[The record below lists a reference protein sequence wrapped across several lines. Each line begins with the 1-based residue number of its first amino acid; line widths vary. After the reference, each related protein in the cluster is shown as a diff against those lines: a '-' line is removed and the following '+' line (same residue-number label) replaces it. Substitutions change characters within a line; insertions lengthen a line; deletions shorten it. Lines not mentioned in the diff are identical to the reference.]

1 MAENIETKVLSVDV
15 GGAITN
21 IKEYKKH
28 IEELKGTLLGLEK
41 GTEEYNK
48 VQVQLREEQDK
59 LKEALKD
66 AGGLKEYK
74 EYIENLK
81 GDLLNVTKGTDEW
94 IKKSTE
100 LTEAQNV
107 LNDLL
112 KDSGGLKEYKQYVDN
127 LKGSLLNLDKTSEE
141 YKQKSIELT
150 EAQEHLNEVMAIG
163 KNNGEFLEGSYNYLS
178 KQMSD
183 LKKEWKATG
192 DEAERARLGEQ
203 INSINNQLKDMDA
216 SVGVFSRNVGNYSQ
230 AYEEAF
236 KTVIGS
242 LDDVDGLLGE
252 VAGNVNSLF
261 PLIKQTTA
269 AATAGLK
276 GIKKAIAT
284 TGIGLLIVAV
294 GELAAHFDD
303 VRRAVGVTDD
313 KFQEFK
319 STVTGV
325 LKTIVAGVAGVG
337 NSILQFLITPI
348 KTFVEVV
355 KGAGT
360 LIKDV
365 FTGKFKKIKED
376 AVSAGNAVTNALNNG
391 IQFKANFN
399 KGKEFA
405 DNLIQNIQDEVKA
418 KQKSDSGK
426 VEVDINPILNRLE
439 EFGLGDI
446 DMLKLQ
452 ADRRKEALTKQYQ
465 EEKALLEK
473 NHIDTSTLTAEYT
486 QNMLKAD
493 DEYNAAV
500 LQKMQDADAEQ
511 INQLLATSLEE
522 EEILQGLFDDE
533 TMMQEARNIIAA
545 ALDEKRKEQEKK
557 DLEERKKNIESFV
570 SSTSDIIGMVADAW
584 ESSIKSQVESG
595 KISEEEG
602 KKQFERVKALETA
615 VAIINTLAAGI
626 EAFKGITK
634 ASGGWALAAAIA
646 QMVATVGVGMAQV
659 AKIQSTQ
666 LGTKSTQV
674 TSVTTPNLGSIVNE
688 YQPQYVSNITNN
700 TELDN
705 LANALQKNP
714 IKAYVVES
722 DITNA
727 QGLTRQREDE
737 TSW

>member
-21 IKEYKKH
+21 IKEYKQH
-28 IEELKGTLLGLEK
+28 IDSLKGTLLGLEK
-41 GTEEYNK
+41 GTEQYNT
-48 VQVQLREEQDK
+48 V
-59 LKEALKD
+59 A
-66 AGGLKEYK
+66 
-74 EYIENLK
+74 
-81 GDLLNVTKGTDEW
+81 
-94 IKKSTE
+94 TE
-100 LTEAQNV
+100 LV
-107 LNDLL
+107 
-112 KDSGGLKEYKQYVDN
+112 KEQ
-127 LKGSLLNLDKTSEE
+127 
-141 YKQKSIELT
+141 QKLT
-150 EAQEHLNEVMAIG
+150 EVMDVAKG
-163 KNNGEFLEGSYNYLS
+163 KGEAVEGSYDNLS
-178 KQMSD
+178 KTMSE
-183 LKKEWKATG
+183 LKKQFKATG
-192 DEAERARLGEQ
+192 DEAERANLALK
-203 INSINNQLKDMDA
+203 INDINNQLKDMDA

-242 LDDVDGLLGE
+242 LDNVDGLLGE

-303 VRRAVGVTDD
+303 VRRAVGITDD

-319 STVTGV
+319 STVVGV
-325 LKTIVAGVAGVG
+325 LKTIVAGVVGVG

-348 KTFVEVV
+348 KTFIEVV

-365 FTGKFKKIKED
+365 FTGNFKKIKED
-376 AVSAGNAVTNALNNG
+376 AISAGKAVTNALNSG
-391 IQFKANFN
+391 IEFKANFN

-405 DNLIQNIQDEVKA
+405 DNLIQNIQDNLN
-418 KQKSDSGK
+418 KSDK
-426 VEVDINPILNRLE
+426 NPVTVTVQPKLKEVDTSNLNSNE
-439 EFGLGDI
+439 EDVN
-446 DMLKLQ
+446 LKLRQKEEEQ
-452 ADRRKEALTKQYQ
+452 ALKDQERINKEYLDIEKDFYSELNANIDQYNKDYFKKFKEQQ
-465 EEKALLEK
+465 EE
-473 NHIDTSTLTAEYT
+473 
-486 QNMLKAD
+486 
-493 DEYNAAV
+493 
-500 LQKMQDADAEQ
+500 
-511 INQLLATSLEE
+511 
-522 EEILQGLFDDE
+522 
-533 TMMQEARNIIAA
+533 EARV
-545 ALDEKRKEQEKK
+545 
-557 DLEERKKNIESFV
+557 LEERRNNIKSFV

-584 ESSIKSQVESG
+584 ESSIKSQIETG

-602 KKQFERVKALETA
+602 KKQFEQVKALETA
-615 VAIINTLAAGI
+615 VAIINTLAAGV

-646 QMVATVGVGMAQV
+646 QMVATIGVGMAQV

-666 LGTKSTQV
+666 LGTKATQV
-674 TSVTTPNLGSIVNE
+674 TSVTTPNLGSIINE

-722 DITNA
+722 DISNA

>member
-21 IKEYKKH
+21 IKEYKQH
-28 IEELKGTLLGLEK
+28 IDSLKGTLLGLEK
-41 GTEEYNK
+41 GTEQYNA
-48 VQVQLREEQDK
+48 V
-59 LKEALKD
+59 A
-66 AGGLKEYK
+66 
-74 EYIENLK
+74 
-81 GDLLNVTKGTDEW
+81 
-94 IKKSTE
+94 TE
-100 LTEAQNV
+100 LV
-107 LNDLL
+107 
-112 KDSGGLKEYKQYVDN
+112 KEQ
-127 LKGSLLNLDKTSEE
+127 
-141 YKQKSIELT
+141 QKLT
-150 EAQEHLNEVMAIG
+150 EVMDVAKG
-163 KNNGEFLEGSYNYLS
+163 KGEAVEGSYDNLS
-178 KQMSD
+178 KTMSE
-183 LKKEWKATG
+183 LKKQFKATG
-192 DEAERARLGEQ
+192 DEAERANLALK
-203 INSINNQLKDMDA
+203 INDINNQLKDMDA

-242 LDDVDGLLGE
+242 LDNVDGLLGE

-325 LKTIVAGVAGVG
+325 LKTIVAGVVGVG

-348 KTFVEVV
+348 KTFIEVV

-365 FTGKFKKIKED
+365 FTGNFKKIKED
-376 AVSAGNAVTNALNNG
+376 AVSAGNAVTNALNSG
-391 IQFKANFN
+391 IKFKANFN

-405 DNLIQNIQDEVKA
+405 DNLIQDIQDNLN
-418 KQKSDSGK
+418 KSDK
-426 VEVDINPILNRLE
+426 NPVTVTVQPKLKEVDTSNLNSGEDIN
-439 EFGLGDI
+439 
-446 DMLKLQ
+446 LKL
-452 ADRRKEALTKQYQ
+452 RQ
-465 EEKALLEK
+465 EEEKQALKDQEK
-473 NHIDTSTLTAEYT
+473 LNKEYIDIEKDLYSELNSNLD
-486 QNMLKAD
+486 Q
-493 DEYNAAV
+493 YN
-500 LQKMQDADAEQ
+500 KDYFEKFKEQ
-511 INQLLATSLEE
+511 QEE
-522 EEILQGLFDDE
+522 E
-533 TMMQEARNIIAA
+533 ARV
-545 ALDEKRKEQEKK
+545 
-557 DLEERKKNIESFV
+557 LEERRNNIKSFV

-584 ESSIKSQVESG
+584 ESSIKSQIETG

-602 KKQFERVKALETA
+602 KKQFEQVKALETA
-615 VAIINTLAAGI
+615 VAIINTLAAGV

-646 QMVATVGVGMAQV
+646 QMVATIGVGMAQV

>member
-81 GDLLNVTKGTDEW
+81 GDLLNVSKGTDEW

-107 LNDLL
+107 LNDIL

-178 KQMSD
+178 KQMSE

-192 DEAERARLGEQ
+192 DAAERARLGEQ

-216 SVGVFSRNVGNYSQ
+216 SVGVFSRNVGNYSA

-303 VRRAVGVTDD
+303 VRRAVGVTDE
-313 KFQEFK
+313 KFQELK

-325 LKTIVAGVAGVG
+325 LKTIVAGAVGVG
-337 NSILQFLITPI
+337 NSVFQFLITPF
-348 KTFVEVV
+348 KTFIEVV
-355 KGAGT
+355 EGAGT
-360 LIKDV
+360 LLKDI
-365 FTGKFKKIKED
+365 FTGRFKKIKED
-376 AVSAGNAVTNALNNG
+376 AVDAVNAVKTALNNG
-391 IQFKANFN
+391 LDFKANFN

-405 DNLIQNIQDEVKA
+405 DNLIQNIQDNVN
-418 KQKSDSGK
+418 KSDK
-426 VEVDINPILNRLE
+426 NPVTVTVQPKLKEVDTSNLNSNGE
-439 EFGLGDI
+439 DVN
-446 DMLKLQ
+446 LKLRQKEEEQ
-452 ADRRKEALTKQYQ
+452 ALKDQERINKEYLDIEKDFYSELNANIDQYNKDYFKKFKEQQ
-465 EEKALLEK
+465 EE
-473 NHIDTSTLTAEYT
+473 
-486 QNMLKAD
+486 
-493 DEYNAAV
+493 
-500 LQKMQDADAEQ
+500 
-511 INQLLATSLEE
+511 
-522 EEILQGLFDDE
+522 
-533 TMMQEARNIIAA
+533 EARV
-545 ALDEKRKEQEKK
+545 
-557 DLEERKKNIESFV
+557 LEERKNNINSFV

-584 ESSIKSQVESG
+584 ESSIKSQIETG

-602 KKQFERVKALETA
+602 KKQFEQVKALETA
-615 VAIINTLAAGI
+615 VAIINTIAAGI
-626 EAFKGITK
+626 EAFKGTIGKT
-634 ASGGWALAAAIA
+634 GWGLAAAIA

-722 DITNA
+722 DISNA

>member
-81 GDLLNVTKGTDEW
+81 GDLLNVSKGTDEW

-100 LTEAQNV
+100 LTEAQNT
-107 LNDLL
+107 LNDILR
-112 KDSGGLKEYKQYVDN
+112 DSGGLKEYKQYVDS

-163 KNNGEFLEGSYNYLS
+163 KNNGELLEGSYNYLS

-236 KTVIGS
+236 KAVIGG

-303 VRRAVGVTDD
+303 VRRAVGITDE

-325 LKTIVAGVAGVG
+325 LKTIVAGVVGVG

-348 KTFVEVV
+348 KTFIEVV

-365 FTGKFKKIKED
+365 FTGNFKKIKED
-376 AVSAGNAVTNALNNG
+376 AVSAGKAVTDALNSG
-391 IQFKANFN
+391 IEFKANFN

-405 DNLIQNIQDEVKA
+405 DNLIQNIQDNLNKSEKNPVTVKV
-418 KQKSDSGK
+418 Q
-426 VEVDINPILNRLE
+426 
-439 EFGLGDI
+439 
-446 DMLKLQ
+446 LKLK
-452 ADRRKEALTKQYQ
+452 AVDTSNLNSDEEDVNLKLRQ
-465 EEKALLEK
+465 EEEKQALKDQEK
-473 NHIDTSTLTAEYT
+473 INKEYLDIEKDLYSELNANLD
-486 QNMLKAD
+486 Q
-493 DEYNAAV
+493 YN
-500 LQKMQDADAEQ
+500 KDYFKKFTEQ
-511 INQLLATSLEE
+511 QEE
-522 EEILQGLFDDE
+522 E
-533 TMMQEARNIIAA
+533 ARV
-545 ALDEKRKEQEKK
+545 
-557 DLEERKKNIESFV
+557 LEERKNNIKSFV

-584 ESSIKSQVESG
+584 ESSIKSQIETG

-626 EAFKGITK
+626 EAFKGTIGKT
-634 ASGGWALAAAIA
+634 GWGLAAAIA

-722 DITNA
+722 DISNA

>member
-21 IKEYKKH
+21 IKEYKQH
-28 IEELKGTLLGLEK
+28 IDSLKGTLLGLEK
-41 GTEEYNK
+41 GTEQYNA
-48 VQVQLREEQDK
+48 V
-59 LKEALKD
+59 A
-66 AGGLKEYK
+66 
-74 EYIENLK
+74 
-81 GDLLNVTKGTDEW
+81 
-94 IKKSTE
+94 TE
-100 LTEAQNV
+100 LV
-107 LNDLL
+107 
-112 KDSGGLKEYKQYVDN
+112 KEQ
-127 LKGSLLNLDKTSEE
+127 
-141 YKQKSIELT
+141 QKLT
-150 EAQEHLNEVMAIG
+150 EVMDVAKG
-163 KNNGEFLEGSYNYLS
+163 KGEAVEGSYDNLS
-178 KQMSD
+178 KTMSE
-183 LKKEWKATG
+183 LKKQFKATG
-192 DEAERARLGEQ
+192 DEAERTNLALK
-203 INSINNQLKDMDA
+203 INDINNQLKDMDA

-242 LDDVDGLLGE
+242 LDNVDGLLGE

-303 VRRAVGVTDD
+303 VRRAVGVTDE

-325 LKTIVAGVAGVG
+325 LKTIVAGVVGVG

-348 KTFVEVV
+348 KTFIEAV

-365 FTGKFKKIKED
+365 FTGNFKKIKED
-376 AVSAGNAVTNALNNG
+376 AVSAGKAVTDALNNG
-391 IQFKANFN
+391 IKFKANFN

-405 DNLIQNIQDEVKA
+405 DNLIQDIQDNLN
-418 KQKSDSGK
+418 KSDK
-426 VEVDINPILNRLE
+426 NTVTVTVQ
-439 EFGLGDI
+439 
-446 DMLKLQ
+446 LKLK
-452 ADRRKEALTKQYQ
+452 AVDTSNINSDEEDVNLKLRQ
-465 EEKALLEK
+465 EEEKQALKDQEK
-473 NHIDTSTLTAEYT
+473 INKEYLDIEEDLYSELNAILD
-486 QNMLKAD
+486 QYNK
-493 DEYNAAV
+493 EYF
-500 LQKMQDADAEQ
+500 KKFTEQ
-511 INQLLATSLEE
+511 QEE
-522 EEILQGLFDDE
+522 E
-533 TMMQEARNIIAA
+533 ARV
-545 ALDEKRKEQEKK
+545 
-557 DLEERKKNIESFV
+557 LEERKNNIKSFV

-584 ESSIKSQVESG
+584 ESSIKSQIETG

-615 VAIINTLAAGI
+615 IAIINTLAAGI

-634 ASGGWALAAAIA
+634 ATSGWGLAAAIA
-646 QMVATVGVGMAQV
+646 QMVATVTVGMAQV

-666 LGTKSTQV
+666 LGTKATQV

>member
-41 GTEEYNK
+41 GTEQYNK

-81 GDLLNVTKGTDEW
+81 GDLLNVSKGTDEW

-100 LTEAQNV
+100 LTEAQNT
-107 LNDLL
+107 LNDILR
-112 KDSGGLKEYKQYVDN
+112 DSGGLKEYKQYVDN

-192 DEAERARLGEQ
+192 DVAERARLGEQ
-203 INSINNQLKDMDA
+203 INSINDQLKDMDA
-216 SVGVFSRNVGNYSQ
+216 SVGVFSRNVGNYSA

-303 VRRAVGVTDD
+303 VRRAVGVTDE

-319 STVTGV
+319 STVVGV
-325 LKTIVAGVAGVG
+325 LKTIVAGFVGVG

-348 KTFVEVV
+348 KTFIEVV

-365 FTGKFKKIKED
+365 FTGNFKKIKED
-376 AVSAGNAVTNALNNG
+376 AVSAGKAVTDALNSG
-391 IQFKANFN
+391 IEFKANFN

-405 DNLIQNIQDEVKA
+405 DNLIQDIQDNLN
-418 KQKSDSGK
+418 KSDK
-426 VEVDINPILNRLE
+426 NPVTVTVQPKLKEVDTSNLNSGE
-439 EFGLGDI
+439 DI
-446 DMLKLQ
+446 DLKLRQKEEEQ
-452 ADRRKEALTKQYQ
+452 ALKDQERINKEYLDIEKDLYSELNANLDQYNKDYFKKFEEQQ
-465 EEKALLEK
+465 EE
-473 NHIDTSTLTAEYT
+473 
-486 QNMLKAD
+486 
-493 DEYNAAV
+493 
-500 LQKMQDADAEQ
+500 
-511 INQLLATSLEE
+511 
-522 EEILQGLFDDE
+522 
-533 TMMQEARNIIAA
+533 EARV
-545 ALDEKRKEQEKK
+545 
-557 DLEERKKNIESFV
+557 LEERKNNIQSFV

-584 ESSIKSQVESG
+584 ESSIKSQIETG

-626 EAFKGITK
+626 EAFKGTIGKT
-634 ASGGWALAAAIA
+634 GWGLAAAIA

-666 LGTKSTQV
+666 LGTKATQV

-722 DITNA
+722 DISNA

>member
-28 IEELKGTLLGLEK
+28 IEELKGTLLGLQK
-41 GTEEYNK
+41 GTDEYNK
-48 VQVQLREEQDK
+48 VQVRLREEQDK

-81 GDLLNVTKGTDEW
+81 GDLLNISKGTDEW

-100 LTEAQNV
+100 LTEAQNT
-107 LNDLL
+107 LNDFLR
-112 KDSGGLKEYKQYVDN
+112 DSGGFKEYKQYVDN

-141 YKQKSIELT
+141 YKQKSIELA

-192 DEAERARLGEQ
+192 DAAERARLGEQ

-325 LKTIVAGVAGVG
+325 LKTIVAGVVGVG

-348 KTFVEVV
+348 KTFIEVV

-365 FTGKFKKIKED
+365 FTGNFKKIKED
-376 AVSAGNAVTNALNNG
+376 AVSAGNAVTNALNSG
-391 IQFKANFN
+391 IKFKANFN

-405 DNLIQNIQDEVKA
+405 DNLIQDIQDNLN
-418 KQKSDSGK
+418 KSDK
-426 VEVDINPILNRLE
+426 NPVTVTVQPKLKEVDTSNLNSGEDIN
-439 EFGLGDI
+439 
-446 DMLKLQ
+446 LKL
-452 ADRRKEALTKQYQ
+452 RQ
-465 EEKALLEK
+465 EEEKQALKDQEK
-473 NHIDTSTLTAEYT
+473 LNKEYIDIEKDLYSELNSNLD
-486 QNMLKAD
+486 Q
-493 DEYNAAV
+493 YN
-500 LQKMQDADAEQ
+500 KDYFEKFKEQ
-511 INQLLATSLEE
+511 QEE
-522 EEILQGLFDDE
+522 E
-533 TMMQEARNIIAA
+533 ARV
-545 ALDEKRKEQEKK
+545 
-557 DLEERKKNIESFV
+557 LEERRNNIKSFV

-584 ESSIKSQVESG
+584 ESSIKSQIETG

-602 KKQFERVKALETA
+602 KKQFEQVKALETA
-615 VAIINTLAAGI
+615 VAIINTLAAGV

-646 QMVATVGVGMAQV
+646 QMVATIGVGMAQV

>member
-81 GDLLNVTKGTDEW
+81 GDLLNVSKGTDEW

-100 LTEAQNV
+100 LTEAQNT
-107 LNDLL
+107 LNDILR
-112 KDSGGLKEYKQYVDN
+112 DSGGLKEYKQYVDN

-192 DEAERARLGEQ
+192 DVAERARLGEQ

-216 SVGVFSRNVGNYSQ
+216 SVGVFSRNVGNYSA

-303 VRRAVGVTDD
+303 VRRAVGVTDE

-325 LKTIVAGVAGVG
+325 LKTIVAGVVGVG

-348 KTFVEVV
+348 KTFIEVV

-365 FTGKFKKIKED
+365 FTGNFKKIKED
-376 AVSAGNAVTNALNNG
+376 AVSAGKAVTDALNNG
-391 IQFKANFN
+391 IEFKANFN

-405 DNLIQNIQDEVKA
+405 DNLIQDIQDNIN
-418 KQKSDSGK
+418 KSDK
-426 VEVDINPILNRLE
+426 NPVTVTVQPKLKEVDTSNLNSGE
-439 EFGLGDI
+439 DI
-446 DMLKLQ
+446 DLKLRQ
-452 ADRRKEALTKQYQ
+452 
-465 EEKALLEK
+465 
-473 NHIDTSTLTAEYT
+473 
-486 QNMLKAD
+486 
-493 DEYNAAV
+493 
-500 LQKMQDADAEQ
+500 
-511 INQLLATSLEE
+511 EE
-522 EEILQGLFDDE
+522 EEQALKDQERINKEYLDIEKDLYSELNANIDQYNKDYFKKFKE
-533 TMMQEARNIIAA
+533 QQEEEARV
-545 ALDEKRKEQEKK
+545 
-557 DLEERKKNIESFV
+557 LEERKNNIKSFV

-584 ESSIKSQVESG
+584 ESSIKSQIETG

-602 KKQFERVKALETA
+602 KKQFERVKALETS
-615 VAIINTLAAGI
+615 VAIINTIAAGI
-626 EAFKGITK
+626 EAFKGTIGKT
-634 ASGGWALAAAIA
+634 GWGLAAAIA

-722 DITNA
+722 DISNA
-727 QGLTRQREDE
+727 QGLTRQREEE

>member
-1 MAENIETKVLSVDV
+1 M
-15 GGAITN
+15 
-21 IKEYKKH
+21 
-28 IEELKGTLLGLEK
+28 GLEK
-41 GTEEYNK
+41 GTEQYNA
-48 VQVQLREEQDK
+48 V
-59 LKEALKD
+59 A
-66 AGGLKEYK
+66 
-74 EYIENLK
+74 
-81 GDLLNVTKGTDEW
+81 
-94 IKKSTE
+94 TE
-100 LTEAQNV
+100 LV
-107 LNDLL
+107 
-112 KDSGGLKEYKQYVDN
+112 KEQ
-127 LKGSLLNLDKTSEE
+127 
-141 YKQKSIELT
+141 QKLT
-150 EAQEHLNEVMAIG
+150 EVMDVAKG
-163 KNNGEFLEGSYNYLS
+163 KGEAVEGSYDNLS
-178 KQMSD
+178 KTMSE
-183 LKKEWKATG
+183 LKKQFKATG
-192 DEAERARLGEQ
+192 DEAERANLALK
-203 INSINNQLKDMDA
+203 INDINNQLKDMDA

-325 LKTIVAGVAGVG
+325 LKTIVAGVVGVG

-348 KTFVEVV
+348 KTFIEVV

-365 FTGKFKKIKED
+365 FTGNFKKIKED
-376 AVSAGNAVTNALNNG
+376 AVSAGNAVTNALNSG
-391 IQFKANFN
+391 IKFKANFN

-405 DNLIQNIQDEVKA
+405 DNLIQDIQDNLN
-418 KQKSDSGK
+418 KSDK
-426 VEVDINPILNRLE
+426 NPVTVTVQPKLKEVDTSNLNSGEDIN
-439 EFGLGDI
+439 
-446 DMLKLQ
+446 LKL
-452 ADRRKEALTKQYQ
+452 RQ
-465 EEKALLEK
+465 EEEKQALKDQEK
-473 NHIDTSTLTAEYT
+473 INKEYIDIEKDLYSELNSNLD
-486 QNMLKAD
+486 Q
-493 DEYNAAV
+493 YN
-500 LQKMQDADAEQ
+500 KDYFEKFKEQ
-511 INQLLATSLEE
+511 QEE
-522 EEILQGLFDDE
+522 E
-533 TMMQEARNIIAA
+533 ARV
-545 ALDEKRKEQEKK
+545 
-557 DLEERKKNIESFV
+557 LEERRNNIKSFV

-584 ESSIKSQVESG
+584 ESSIKSQIETG

-602 KKQFERVKALETA
+602 KKQFEQVKALETA
-615 VAIINTLAAGI
+615 VAIINTLAAGV

-646 QMVATVGVGMAQV
+646 QMVATIGVGMAQV

>member
-28 IEELKGTLLGLEK
+28 IEELKGTLLGLQK
-41 GTEEYNK
+41 GTDEYNK

-81 GDLLNVTKGTDEW
+81 GDLLNVSKGTDEW

-100 LTEAQNV
+100 LTEAQNA
-107 LNDLL
+107 LNDILR
-112 KDSGGLKEYKQYVDN
+112 DSGGLKEYKQYVDS

-163 KNNGEFLEGSYNYLS
+163 KNNGEFLEGSYDYLS
-178 KQMSD
+178 KQMSE

-192 DEAERARLGEQ
+192 DAAERARLGEQ

-216 SVGVFSRNVGNYSQ
+216 SVGVFSRNVGNYSA

-236 KTVIGS
+236 KAVIGG
-242 LDDVDGLLGE
+242 LDNVDGLLGE

-269 AATAGLK
+269 AATTGLK

-303 VRRAVGVTDD
+303 VRRAVGVTDE

-325 LKTIVAGVAGVG
+325 LKTIVAGVVGVG

-348 KTFVEVV
+348 KTFIEVV

-365 FTGKFKKIKED
+365 FTGNFKKIKED
-376 AVSAGNAVTNALNNG
+376 AVSAGKAVTDALNSG
-391 IQFKANFN
+391 IEFKANFN

-405 DNLIQNIQDEVKA
+405 DNLIQNIQDNLN
-418 KQKSDSGK
+418 KSDK
-426 VEVDINPILNRLE
+426 NPVTVTVQPKLKEVDTSNLNSGE
-439 EFGLGDI
+439 EDVN
-446 DMLKLQ
+446 LKL
-452 ADRRKEALTKQYQ
+452 RQ
-465 EEKALLEK
+465 EEEKQALKDQEK
-473 NHIDTSTLTAEYT
+473 INKEYLDIEEDLYSELNAILD
-486 QNMLKAD
+486 Q
-493 DEYNAAV
+493 YN
-500 LQKMQDADAEQ
+500 KDYFKKFTEQ
-511 INQLLATSLEE
+511 QEE
-522 EEILQGLFDDE
+522 E
-533 TMMQEARNIIAA
+533 ARV
-545 ALDEKRKEQEKK
+545 
-557 DLEERKKNIESFV
+557 LEERKNNIKSFV

-584 ESSIKSQVESG
+584 ESSIKSQIETG

-602 KKQFERVKALETA
+602 KKQFEQVKALETA
-615 VAIINTLAAGI
+615 VAIINTLAAGV

-634 ASGGWALAAAIA
+634 ATSGWGLAAAIA
-646 QMVATVGVGMAQV
+646 QMVATVTVGMAQV

-722 DITNA
+722 DISNA

>member
-28 IEELKGTLLGLEK
+28 IEELKGTLLGLQK
-41 GTEEYNK
+41 GTDEYNK

-100 LTEAQNV
+100 LTEAQNT

-163 KNNGEFLEGSYNYLS
+163 KNNGEFLEGSYDYLS
-178 KQMSD
+178 KQMSE

-192 DEAERARLGEQ
+192 DAAERARLGEQ

-325 LKTIVAGVAGVG
+325 LKTIVAGVVGVG

-348 KTFVEVV
+348 KTFIEVV

-365 FTGKFKKIKED
+365 FTGNFKKIKED
-376 AVSAGNAVTNALNNG
+376 AVSAGNAVTDALNNG
-391 IQFKANFN
+391 IKFKANFN

-405 DNLIQNIQDEVKA
+405 DNLIQDIQDNLN
-418 KQKSDSGK
+418 KSDK
-426 VEVDINPILNRLE
+426 NPVTVTVQPKLKEVDTSNLNSNE
-439 EFGLGDI
+439 EDVN
-446 DMLKLQ
+446 LKLRQKEEEQ
-452 ADRRKEALTKQYQ
+452 ALKDQERINKEYLDIEKDLYSELNANFDQYNKDYFKKFKEQQ
-465 EEKALLEK
+465 EE
-473 NHIDTSTLTAEYT
+473 
-486 QNMLKAD
+486 
-493 DEYNAAV
+493 
-500 LQKMQDADAEQ
+500 
-511 INQLLATSLEE
+511 
-522 EEILQGLFDDE
+522 
-533 TMMQEARNIIAA
+533 EARV
-545 ALDEKRKEQEKK
+545 
-557 DLEERKKNIESFV
+557 LEERKNNIQSFV

-584 ESSIKSQVESG
+584 ESSIKSQIETG

-602 KKQFERVKALETA
+602 KKQFEQVKALETA

-626 EAFKGITK
+626 EAFKGVTK

-722 DITNA
+722 DISNA

>member
-21 IKEYKKH
+21 IKEYKQH
-28 IEELKGTLLGLEK
+28 IDSLKGTLLGLEK
-41 GTEEYNK
+41 GTEQYNA
-48 VQVQLREEQDK
+48 V
-59 LKEALKD
+59 A
-66 AGGLKEYK
+66 
-74 EYIENLK
+74 
-81 GDLLNVTKGTDEW
+81 
-94 IKKSTE
+94 TE
-100 LTEAQNV
+100 LV
-107 LNDLL
+107 
-112 KDSGGLKEYKQYVDN
+112 KEQ
-127 LKGSLLNLDKTSEE
+127 
-141 YKQKSIELT
+141 QKLT
-150 EAQEHLNEVMAIG
+150 EVMDVAKG
-163 KNNGEFLEGSYNYLS
+163 KGEAVEGSYDNLS
-178 KQMSD
+178 KTMSE
-183 LKKEWKATG
+183 LKKQFKATG
-192 DEAERARLGEQ
+192 DEAERANLALK
-203 INSINNQLKDMDA
+203 INDINNQLKDMDA

-303 VRRAVGVTDD
+303 VRRAVGVTDE

-325 LKTIVAGVAGVG
+325 LKTIVAGVVGVG

-348 KTFVEVV
+348 KTFIEVV

-365 FTGKFKKIKED
+365 FTGNFKKIKED
-376 AVSAGNAVTNALNNG
+376 AVSAGNAVTNALNSG
-391 IQFKANFN
+391 IKFKANFN

-405 DNLIQNIQDEVKA
+405 DNLIQDIQDNLN
-418 KQKSDSGK
+418 KSDK
-426 VEVDINPILNRLE
+426 NPVTVTVQPKLKEVDTSNLNSGE
-439 EFGLGDI
+439 DVN
-446 DMLKLQ
+446 LKL
-452 ADRRKEALTKQYQ
+452 RQ
-465 EEKALLEK
+465 EEEKQALKDQERLNKEYIDIEK
-473 NHIDTSTLTAEYT
+473 DLYSELNSNLD
-486 QNMLKAD
+486 Q
-493 DEYNAAV
+493 YN
-500 LQKMQDADAEQ
+500 KDYFEKFKEQ
-511 INQLLATSLEE
+511 QEE
-522 EEILQGLFDDE
+522 E
-533 TMMQEARNIIAA
+533 ARV
-545 ALDEKRKEQEKK
+545 
-557 DLEERKKNIESFV
+557 LEERRNNIKSFV

-584 ESSIKSQVESG
+584 ESSIKSQIETG

-602 KKQFERVKALETA
+602 KKQFEQVKALETA
-615 VAIINTLAAGI
+615 VAIINTLAAGV

-646 QMVATVGVGMAQV
+646 QMVATIGVGMAQV

-674 TSVTTPNLGSIVNE
+674 TSVTTPNLGSIINE

>member
-21 IKEYKKH
+21 IKEYKQH
-28 IEELKGTLLGLEK
+28 IDSLKGTLLGLEK
-41 GTEEYNK
+41 GTEQYNA
-48 VQVQLREEQDK
+48 V
-59 LKEALKD
+59 A
-66 AGGLKEYK
+66 
-74 EYIENLK
+74 
-81 GDLLNVTKGTDEW
+81 
-94 IKKSTE
+94 TE
-100 LTEAQNV
+100 LV
-107 LNDLL
+107 
-112 KDSGGLKEYKQYVDN
+112 KEQ
-127 LKGSLLNLDKTSEE
+127 
-141 YKQKSIELT
+141 QKLT
-150 EAQEHLNEVMAIG
+150 EVMDVAKG
-163 KNNGEFLEGSYNYLS
+163 KGEAVEGSYDNLS
-178 KQMSD
+178 KTMSE
-183 LKKEWKATG
+183 LKKQFKATG
-192 DEAERARLGEQ
+192 YEAERTNLALK
-203 INSINNQLKDMDA
+203 INDINNQLKDMDA

-236 KTVIGS
+236 KAVIGG
-242 LDDVDGLLGE
+242 LDNVDGLLGE

-303 VRRAVGVTDD
+303 VRRAVGVTDE

-325 LKTIVAGVAGVG
+325 LKTIVAGFVGVG

-348 KTFVEVV
+348 KTFIEAV

-365 FTGKFKKIKED
+365 FTGNFKKIKED
-376 AVSAGNAVTNALNNG
+376 AVSAGNAVTDALNNG
-391 IQFKANFN
+391 IKLKANFN

-405 DNLIQNIQDEVKA
+405 DNLIQNIQDNLN
-418 KQKSDSGK
+418 KSEK
-426 VEVDINPILNRLE
+426 NPVTVTVQPKLKEVDTSNLNSGE
-439 EFGLGDI
+439 EDVN
-446 DMLKLQ
+446 LKLRQKEEEQ
-452 ADRRKEALTKQYQ
+452 ALKDQERINKEYLDIEKDLYSELNANLDQYNKDYFKKFTEQQ
-465 EEKALLEK
+465 EE
-473 NHIDTSTLTAEYT
+473 
-486 QNMLKAD
+486 
-493 DEYNAAV
+493 
-500 LQKMQDADAEQ
+500 
-511 INQLLATSLEE
+511 
-522 EEILQGLFDDE
+522 
-533 TMMQEARNIIAA
+533 EARV
-545 ALDEKRKEQEKK
+545 
-557 DLEERKKNIESFV
+557 LEERKNNIKSFV

-584 ESSIKSQVESG
+584 ESSIKSQIETG

-602 KKQFERVKALETA
+602 KKQFEQVKALETA

-626 EAFKGITK
+626 EAFKGTIGKT
-634 ASGGWALAAAIA
+634 GWGLAAAIA

-666 LGTKSTQV
+666 LGTKATQV

-714 IKAYVVES
+714 IKAFVVES
-722 DITNA
+722 DISNA

>member
-28 IEELKGTLLGLEK
+28 IEELKGTLLGLQK

-81 GDLLNVTKGTDEW
+81 GDLLNVSKGTDEW

-100 LTEAQNV
+100 LTEAQNA
-107 LNDLL
+107 LNDILR
-112 KDSGGLKEYKQYVDN
+112 DSGGLKEYKQYVDS

-163 KNNGEFLEGSYNYLS
+163 KNNGEFLEGSYDYLS
-178 KQMSD
+178 KQMSE

-192 DEAERARLGEQ
+192 DAAERARLGEQ

-236 KTVIGS
+236 KAVIGG
-242 LDDVDGLLGE
+242 LDNVDGLLGE

-303 VRRAVGVTDD
+303 VRRAIGITDE

-325 LKTIVAGVAGVG
+325 LKTIVAGVVGVG

-348 KTFVEVV
+348 KTFIEVV

-365 FTGKFKKIKED
+365 FTGNFKKIKED
-376 AVSAGNAVTNALNNG
+376 AVSAGNAVTDALNNG
-391 IQFKANFN
+391 IKLKANFN

-405 DNLIQNIQDEVKA
+405 DNLIQNIQDNLN
-418 KQKSDSGK
+418 KSDK
-426 VEVDINPILNRLE
+426 NPVTVTVQPKLKEVDTSNLNSGE
-439 EFGLGDI
+439 EDVN
-446 DMLKLQ
+446 LKLRQKEEEQ
-452 ADRRKEALTKQYQ
+452 ALKDQERINKEYLDIEKDLYSELNANLDQYNKDYFKKFTEQQ
-465 EEKALLEK
+465 EE
-473 NHIDTSTLTAEYT
+473 
-486 QNMLKAD
+486 
-493 DEYNAAV
+493 
-500 LQKMQDADAEQ
+500 
-511 INQLLATSLEE
+511 
-522 EEILQGLFDDE
+522 
-533 TMMQEARNIIAA
+533 EARV
-545 ALDEKRKEQEKK
+545 
-557 DLEERKKNIESFV
+557 LEERKNNIKSFV

-584 ESSIKSQVESG
+584 ESSIKSQIETG

-602 KKQFERVKALETA
+602 KKQFEQVKALETA

-626 EAFKGITK
+626 EAFKGTIGKT
-634 ASGGWALAAAIA
+634 GWGLAAAIA

-666 LGTKSTQV
+666 LGTKATQV

-722 DITNA
+722 DISNA

>member
-41 GTEEYNK
+41 GTEQYNA
-48 VQVQLREEQDK
+48 V
-59 LKEALKD
+59 A
-66 AGGLKEYK
+66 
-74 EYIENLK
+74 
-81 GDLLNVTKGTDEW
+81 
-94 IKKSTE
+94 TE
-100 LTEAQNV
+100 LV
-107 LNDLL
+107 
-112 KDSGGLKEYKQYVDN
+112 KEQ
-127 LKGSLLNLDKTSEE
+127 
-141 YKQKSIELT
+141 QKL
-150 EAQEHLNEVMAIG
+150 AEVMDVAKG
-163 KNNGEFLEGSYNYLS
+163 KGEAVEGSYDNLS
-178 KQMSD
+178 KTMSE
-183 LKKEWKATG
+183 LKKQFKATG
-192 DEAERARLGEQ
+192 DEAERANLALK
-203 INSINNQLKDMDA
+203 INDINNQLKDMDA

-242 LDDVDGLLGE
+242 LDNVDGLLGE

-325 LKTIVAGVAGVG
+325 LKTIVAGFVGVG

-348 KTFVEVV
+348 KTFIEVV

-365 FTGKFKKIKED
+365 FTGNFKKIKED
-376 AVSAGNAVTNALNNG
+376 AVSAGNAVTNALNSS
-391 IQFKANFN
+391 IKFKANFN

-405 DNLIQNIQDEVKA
+405 DNLIQDIQDNLN
-418 KQKSDSGK
+418 KSDK
-426 VEVDINPILNRLE
+426 NPVTVNVQPKLKEVDTSNLNSGE
-439 EFGLGDI
+439 EDVN
-446 DMLKLQ
+446 LKL
-452 ADRRKEALTKQYQ
+452 RQ
-465 EEKALLEK
+465 EEEKQALKDQEK
-473 NHIDTSTLTAEYT
+473 LNKEYIDIEKDLYSELNANLD
-486 QNMLKAD
+486 Q
-493 DEYNAAV
+493 YN
-500 LQKMQDADAEQ
+500 KDYIKKFTEQ
-511 INQLLATSLEE
+511 QEE
-522 EEILQGLFDDE
+522 E
-533 TMMQEARNIIAA
+533 ARV
-545 ALDEKRKEQEKK
+545 
-557 DLEERKKNIESFV
+557 LEERRNNIKSFV

-584 ESSIKSQVESG
+584 ESSIKSQIETG

-602 KKQFERVKALETA
+602 KKQFEQVKALQTS
-615 VAIINTLAAGI
+615 VAIINTLSAGVAALDKTLQAGTPWGVAAG
-626 EAFKGITK
+626 
-634 ASGGWALAAAIA
+634 IA
-646 QMVATVGVGMAQV
+646 QMVAVIAAGMTQV
-659 AKIQSTQ
+659 SKIQSTT
-666 LGTKSTQV
+666 LGTRSSQV

-722 DITNA
+722 DISNA
-727 QGLTRQREDE
+727 QGLARQREDE

>member
-28 IEELKGTLLGLEK
+28 IEELKGTLLGLQK
-41 GTEEYNK
+41 GTDEYNK

-59 LKEALKD
+59 LKETLKD

-81 GDLLNVTKGTDEW
+81 GDLLNVSKGTDEW

-107 LNDLL
+107 LNDFL
-112 KDSGGLKEYKQYVDN
+112 KDSGGFKEYKQYVDN

-163 KNNGEFLEGSYNYLS
+163 KNNGELLEGSYDYLS

-192 DEAERARLGEQ
+192 DEAERARLSEQ

-242 LDDVDGLLGE
+242 LDNVDGLLGE

-303 VRRAVGVTDD
+303 VRRAVGLTDE

-319 STVTGV
+319 STVIGV
-325 LKTIVAGVAGVG
+325 FKTIVAGAVGVG

-348 KTFVEVV
+348 KTFIEAV

-365 FTGKFKKIKED
+365 FTGNFKKIKED
-376 AVSAGNAVTNALNNG
+376 AVSAGKAVTNALNNG

-405 DNLIQNIQDEVKA
+405 DNLIQNIQDNLNK
-418 KQKSDSGK
+418 SGK
-426 VEVDINPILNRLE
+426 NTVTVTVQVKLKAVDTSNINSDE
-439 EFGLGDI
+439 EDVN
-446 DMLKLQ
+446 LKL
-452 ADRRKEALTKQYQ
+452 RQ
-465 EEKALLEK
+465 EEEKQALKDQEK
-473 NHIDTSTLTAEYT
+473 INKEYLDIEKDLYSELNAILD
-486 QNMLKAD
+486 QYNKD
-493 DEYNAAV
+493 YIKKFNEQQDE
-500 LQKMQDADAEQ
+500 
-511 INQLLATSLEE
+511 
-522 EEILQGLFDDE
+522 
-533 TMMQEARNIIAA
+533 EAR
-545 ALDEKRKEQEKK
+545 K
-557 DLEERKKNIESFV
+557 LEERKNNIKSFV

-584 ESSIKSQVESG
+584 ESSIKSQIETG

-602 KKQFERVKALETA
+602 KKQFEQVKALQTS
-615 VAIINTLAAGI
+615 VAIINTLSAGVAALDKTLQAGTPWGVAAG
-626 EAFKGITK
+626 
-634 ASGGWALAAAIA
+634 IA
-646 QMVATVGVGMAQV
+646 QMVAVIGTGMAQV
-659 AKIQSTQ
+659 AKIQSTT
-666 LGTKSTQV
+666 LGTRSSQV

-688 YQPQYVSNITNN
+688 YQPQYVSNITNT

-714 IKAYVVES
+714 IKAFVVES

-727 QGLTRQREDE
+727 QGLARQREDE

>member
-21 IKEYKKH
+21 IKEYKQH

-41 GTEEYNK
+41 GTEQYNA
-48 VQVQLREEQDK
+48 V
-59 LKEALKD
+59 A
-66 AGGLKEYK
+66 
-74 EYIENLK
+74 
-81 GDLLNVTKGTDEW
+81 
-94 IKKSTE
+94 TE
-100 LTEAQNV
+100 LV
-107 LNDLL
+107 
-112 KDSGGLKEYKQYVDN
+112 KEQ
-127 LKGSLLNLDKTSEE
+127 
-141 YKQKSIELT
+141 QKLT
-150 EAQEHLNEVMAIG
+150 EVMDVAKG
-163 KNNGEFLEGSYNYLS
+163 KGEAVEGSYDNLS
-178 KQMSD
+178 KTMSE
-183 LKKEWKATG
+183 LKKQFKATG
-192 DEAERARLGEQ
+192 DEAERTNLALK
-203 INSINNQLKDMDA
+203 INDINNQLKDMDA
-216 SVGVFSRNVGNYSQ
+216 SVGVFSRNVGNYSA

-242 LDDVDGLLGE
+242 LDNVDGLLGE

-303 VRRAVGVTDD
+303 VRRAVGVTDE

-325 LKTIVAGVAGVG
+325 LKTIVAGFVGVG

-348 KTFVEVV
+348 KTFIEVV

-365 FTGKFKKIKED
+365 FTGNFKKIKED
-376 AVSAGNAVTNALNNG
+376 AVSAGKAVTDALNSG
-391 IQFKANFN
+391 IEFKANFN

-405 DNLIQNIQDEVKA
+405 DNLIQDIQDNLN
-418 KQKSDSGK
+418 KSDKNSVTVTVK
-426 VEVDINPILNRLE
+426 
-439 EFGLGDI
+439 
-446 DMLKLQ
+446 LKLKAVDTSNLNSDEEDVNLKLRQEEEKQ
-452 ADRRKEALTKQYQ
+452 ALKDQEKINKEYLDIEEDLYSELNAILDQYNKEYFKKFEEQQEKEAR
-465 EEKALLEK
+465 
-473 NHIDTSTLTAEYT
+473 I
-486 QNMLKAD
+486 
-493 DEYNAAV
+493 
-500 LQKMQDADAEQ
+500 
-511 INQLLATSLEE
+511 
-522 EEILQGLFDDE
+522 
-533 TMMQEARNIIAA
+533 
-545 ALDEKRKEQEKK
+545 
-557 DLEERKKNIESFV
+557 LEERKINIESFV

-584 ESSIKSQVESG
+584 ESSIKSQIETG

-602 KKQFERVKALETA
+602 KKQFERVKALETS

-634 ASGGWALAAAIA
+634 ATSGWGLAAAIA
-646 QMVATVGVGMAQV
+646 QMVATVTVGMAQV

-666 LGTKSTQV
+666 LGTKATQV

-722 DITNA
+722 DISNA

>member
-81 GDLLNVTKGTDEW
+81 GDLLNVSKGTDEW

-100 LTEAQNV
+100 LTEAQNE
-107 LNDLL
+107 LNDILR
-112 KDSGGLKEYKQYVDN
+112 DSGGLKEYKQYVDN

-192 DEAERARLGEQ
+192 DVAERARLGEQ
-203 INSINNQLKDMDA
+203 INSINDQLKDMDA
-216 SVGVFSRNVGNYSQ
+216 SVGVFSRNVGNYSA

-303 VRRAVGVTDD
+303 VRRAVGITDE
-313 KFQEFK
+313 KFQELK

-325 LKTIVAGVAGVG
+325 FKTIVAGAVGVG
-337 NSILQFLITPI
+337 NSVFQFLITPF
-348 KTFVEVV
+348 KTFIEVV
-355 KGAGT
+355 EGAGT
-360 LIKDV
+360 LLKDI
-365 FTGKFKKIKED
+365 FTGRFKKIKED
-376 AVSAGNAVTNALNNG
+376 AVDAVNAVKTALNNG
-391 IQFKANFN
+391 LDFKANFN

-405 DNLIQNIQDEVKA
+405 DNLIQNIQDNIN
-418 KQKSDSGK
+418 KSDKNPVTVTVQPKLKAVDTSNLNSGED
-426 VEVDINPILNRLE
+426 VN
-439 EFGLGDI
+439 
-446 DMLKLQ
+446 LKLRQKEEEQ
-452 ADRRKEALTKQYQ
+452 ALKDQERINKEYLDIEKDLYSELNANIDQYNKDYFKKFTEQQ
-465 EEKALLEK
+465 EE
-473 NHIDTSTLTAEYT
+473 
-486 QNMLKAD
+486 
-493 DEYNAAV
+493 
-500 LQKMQDADAEQ
+500 
-511 INQLLATSLEE
+511 
-522 EEILQGLFDDE
+522 
-533 TMMQEARNIIAA
+533 EARV
-545 ALDEKRKEQEKK
+545 
-557 DLEERKKNIESFV
+557 LEERKNNIQSFV

-584 ESSIKSQVESG
+584 ESSIKSQIETG
-595 KISEEEG
+595 KLSEEEG

-615 VAIINTLAAGI
+615 VAIINTLAAGV

-666 LGTKSTQV
+666 LGTKATQV

>member
-28 IEELKGTLLGLEK
+28 IEELKGTLLGLQK
-41 GTEEYNK
+41 GTDEYNK

-59 LKEALKD
+59 IKEALKD

-81 GDLLNVTKGTDEW
+81 GDLLNVSKGTDEW
-94 IKKSTE
+94 IKKSAE
-100 LTEAQNV
+100 LTEAQNA
-107 LNDLL
+107 LNDILR
-112 KDSGGLKEYKQYVDN
+112 DSGGLKEYKQYVDS

-163 KNNGEFLEGSYNYLS
+163 KNNGEFLEGSYDYLS
-178 KQMSD
+178 KQMSE

-192 DEAERARLGEQ
+192 DAAERARLGEQ

-236 KTVIGS
+236 KAVIGG

-261 PLIKQTTA
+261 PLIKQTTT

-303 VRRAVGVTDD
+303 VRRAVGITDE

-325 LKTIVAGVAGVG
+325 LKTIVAGFVGVG

-348 KTFVEVV
+348 KTFIEVV

-365 FTGKFKKIKED
+365 FTGNFKKIKED
-376 AVSAGNAVTNALNNG
+376 AVSAGNAVTDALDNG
-391 IQFKANFN
+391 IKLKANFN

-405 DNLIQNIQDEVKA
+405 DNLRHDSQDNLN
-418 KQKSDSGK
+418 KSDK
-426 VEVDINPILNRLE
+426 NTVTVTVQ
-439 EFGLGDI
+439 
-446 DMLKLQ
+446 LKLK
-452 ADRRKEALTKQYQ
+452 AVDTSNLNSDEEDANLKLRQ
-465 EEKALLEK
+465 EEEKQALKDQEK
-473 NHIDTSTLTAEYT
+473 INKEYLDIEEDLYSELNAILD
-486 QNMLKAD
+486 Q
-493 DEYNAAV
+493 YN
-500 LQKMQDADAEQ
+500 KDYFKKFTEQ
-511 INQLLATSLEE
+511 QEE
-522 EEILQGLFDDE
+522 E
-533 TMMQEARNIIAA
+533 ARV
-545 ALDEKRKEQEKK
+545 
-557 DLEERKKNIESFV
+557 LEERKNNIKSFV

-584 ESSIKSQVESG
+584 ESSIKSQIETG

-602 KKQFERVKALETA
+602 KKQFEQVKALETA
-615 VAIINTLAAGI
+615 VAIINTLAAGV

-634 ASGGWALAAAIA
+634 ATSGWGLAAAIA
-646 QMVATVGVGMAQV
+646 QMVATVTVGMAQV

-666 LGTKSTQV
+666 LGTKATQV

-722 DITNA
+722 DISNA

>member
-21 IKEYKKH
+21 IKEYKQH
-28 IEELKGTLLGLEK
+28 IDSLKGTLLGLEK
-41 GTEEYNK
+41 GTEQYNA
-48 VQVQLREEQDK
+48 V
-59 LKEALKD
+59 A
-66 AGGLKEYK
+66 
-74 EYIENLK
+74 
-81 GDLLNVTKGTDEW
+81 
-94 IKKSTE
+94 TE
-100 LTEAQNV
+100 LV
-107 LNDLL
+107 
-112 KDSGGLKEYKQYVDN
+112 KEQ
-127 LKGSLLNLDKTSEE
+127 
-141 YKQKSIELT
+141 QKLT
-150 EAQEHLNEVMAIG
+150 EVMDVAKG
-163 KNNGEFLEGSYNYLS
+163 KGEAVEGSYDNLS
-178 KQMSD
+178 KTMSE
-183 LKKEWKATG
+183 LKKQFKATG
-192 DEAERARLGEQ
+192 DEAERANLALK
-203 INSINNQLKDMDA
+203 INDINNQLKDMDA

-303 VRRAVGVTDD
+303 VRRAVGVTDE

-325 LKTIVAGVAGVG
+325 LKTIVAGVVGVG

-348 KTFVEVV
+348 KTFIEVV

-365 FTGKFKKIKED
+365 FTGNFKKIKED
-376 AVSAGNAVTNALNNG
+376 AVSAGNAVTNALNSG
-391 IQFKANFN
+391 IKFKANFN

-405 DNLIQNIQDEVKA
+405 DNLIQDIQDNLN
-418 KQKSDSGK
+418 KSDK
-426 VEVDINPILNRLE
+426 NPVTVTVQPKLKEVDTSNLNSGEDIN
-439 EFGLGDI
+439 
-446 DMLKLQ
+446 LKL
-452 ADRRKEALTKQYQ
+452 RQ
-465 EEKALLEK
+465 EEEKQALKDQEK
-473 NHIDTSTLTAEYT
+473 LNKEYIDIEKDLYSELNSNLD
-486 QNMLKAD
+486 Q
-493 DEYNAAV
+493 YN
-500 LQKMQDADAEQ
+500 KDYFEKFKEQ
-511 INQLLATSLEE
+511 QEE
-522 EEILQGLFDDE
+522 E
-533 TMMQEARNIIAA
+533 ARV
-545 ALDEKRKEQEKK
+545 
-557 DLEERKKNIESFV
+557 LEERRNNIKSFV

-584 ESSIKSQVESG
+584 ESSIKSQIETG

-602 KKQFERVKALETA
+602 KKQFEQVKALETA
-615 VAIINTLAAGI
+615 VAIINTLAAGV

-646 QMVATVGVGMAQV
+646 QMVATIGVGMAQV

>member
-81 GDLLNVTKGTDEW
+81 GDLLNVSKGTDEW

-100 LTEAQNV
+100 LTEAQNI

-163 KNNGEFLEGSYNYLS
+163 KNNGEFLEGSYDYLS
-178 KQMSD
+178 KQMSE

-192 DEAERARLGEQ
+192 DAAERARLGEQ
-203 INSINNQLKDMDA
+203 INSINNQVKDMDA
-216 SVGVFSRNVGNYSQ
+216 SVGVFSRNVGNYSA

-313 KFQEFK
+313 KFQELK

-325 LKTIVAGVAGVG
+325 FKTIVAGAVGVG
-337 NSILQFLITPI
+337 NSVFQFLITPF
-348 KTFVEVV
+348 KTFIEVV
-355 KGAGT
+355 EGAGT
-360 LIKDV
+360 LLKDI
-365 FTGKFKKIKED
+365 FTGRFKKIKED
-376 AVSAGNAVTNALNNG
+376 AVDAVNAVKTALNNG
-391 IQFKANFN
+391 LDFKANFN

-405 DNLIQNIQDEVKA
+405 DNLIQNIQDNVN
-418 KQKSDSGK
+418 KSDK
-426 VEVDINPILNRLE
+426 NPVTVTVK
-439 EFGLGDI
+439 
-446 DMLKLQ
+446 LKLKAVDTSNLNSDEEDANLKLRQKEEEQ
-452 ADRRKEALTKQYQ
+452 ALKDQERINKEYLDIEKDLYSELNAILDQYNKEYFKKFEEQQ
-465 EEKALLEK
+465 EE
-473 NHIDTSTLTAEYT
+473 
-486 QNMLKAD
+486 
-493 DEYNAAV
+493 
-500 LQKMQDADAEQ
+500 
-511 INQLLATSLEE
+511 
-522 EEILQGLFDDE
+522 
-533 TMMQEARNIIAA
+533 EARI
-545 ALDEKRKEQEKK
+545 
-557 DLEERKKNIESFV
+557 LEERKINIQSFV

-595 KISEEEG
+595 KLSEEEG

-634 ASGGWALAAAIA
+634 ATGGWALAAAIA
-646 QMVATVGVGMAQV
+646 QMVATVTVGMAQV

-666 LGTKSTQV
+666 LGTKATQV

-714 IKAYVVES
+714 IKAFVVES
-722 DITNA
+722 DISNA

>member
-41 GTEEYNK
+41 GTEQYNK

-81 GDLLNVTKGTDEW
+81 GDLLNVSKGTDEW

-100 LTEAQNV
+100 LTEAQNI

-112 KDSGGLKEYKQYVDN
+112 KDSGGFKEYKQYVDN

-192 DEAERARLGEQ
+192 DAAERARLGEQ

-216 SVGVFSRNVGNYSQ
+216 SVGVFSRNVGNYSA

-303 VRRAVGVTDD
+303 VRRAIGVTDE
-313 KFQEFK
+313 KFQELK

-325 LKTIVAGVAGVG
+325 FKTIVAGAVGVG
-337 NSILQFLITPI
+337 NSVFQFLITPF
-348 KTFVEVV
+348 KTFIEVV
-355 KGAGT
+355 EGAGT
-360 LIKDV
+360 LLKDI
-365 FTGKFKKIKED
+365 FTGRFKKIKED
-376 AVSAGNAVTNALNNG
+376 AVDAVNAVKTALNNG
-391 IQFKANFN
+391 LDFKANFN

-405 DNLIQNIQDEVKA
+405 DNLIQNIQDNVN
-418 KQKSDSGK
+418 KSDK
-426 VEVDINPILNRLE
+426 NPVTVTVQPKLKEVDTSNLNSDE
-439 EFGLGDI
+439 EDVN
-446 DMLKLQ
+446 LKLRQKEEEQ
-452 ADRRKEALTKQYQ
+452 ALKDQERINKEYLDIEKDLYSELNANLDQYNKDYFKKFTEQQ
-465 EEKALLEK
+465 EE
-473 NHIDTSTLTAEYT
+473 
-486 QNMLKAD
+486 
-493 DEYNAAV
+493 
-500 LQKMQDADAEQ
+500 
-511 INQLLATSLEE
+511 
-522 EEILQGLFDDE
+522 
-533 TMMQEARNIIAA
+533 EARV
-545 ALDEKRKEQEKK
+545 
-557 DLEERKKNIESFV
+557 LEERKNNIQSFV

-595 KISEEEG
+595 KLSEEEG

-626 EAFKGITK
+626 EAFKGTIGKT
-634 ASGGWALAAAIA
+634 GWGLAAAIA

>member
-21 IKEYKKH
+21 IKEYKQH
-28 IEELKGTLLGLEK
+28 IDSLKGTLLGLEK
-41 GTEEYNK
+41 GTEQYNA
-48 VQVQLREEQDK
+48 V
-59 LKEALKD
+59 A
-66 AGGLKEYK
+66 
-74 EYIENLK
+74 
-81 GDLLNVTKGTDEW
+81 
-94 IKKSTE
+94 TE
-100 LTEAQNV
+100 LV
-107 LNDLL
+107 
-112 KDSGGLKEYKQYVDN
+112 KEQ
-127 LKGSLLNLDKTSEE
+127 
-141 YKQKSIELT
+141 QKLT
-150 EAQEHLNEVMAIG
+150 EVMDVAKG
-163 KNNGEFLEGSYNYLS
+163 KGEAVEGSYDNLS
-178 KQMSD
+178 KTMSE
-183 LKKEWKATG
+183 LKKQFKATG
-192 DEAERARLGEQ
+192 DEAERTNLALK
-203 INSINNQLKDMDA
+203 INDINNQLKDMDA

-242 LDDVDGLLGE
+242 LDNVDGLLGE

-303 VRRAVGVTDD
+303 VRRAVGVTDE

-325 LKTIVAGVAGVG
+325 LKTIVAGVVGVG

-348 KTFVEVV
+348 KTFIEVV

-365 FTGKFKKIKED
+365 FTGNFKKIKED
-376 AVSAGNAVTNALNNG
+376 AVSAGNAVTNALNSS
-391 IQFKANFN
+391 IKFKANFN

-405 DNLIQNIQDEVKA
+405 DNLIQNIQDNLN
-418 KQKSDSGK
+418 KSDK
-426 VEVDINPILNRLE
+426 NPVTVTVQPKLKEVDTSNLNSGE
-439 EFGLGDI
+439 DVN
-446 DMLKLQ
+446 LKL
-452 ADRRKEALTKQYQ
+452 RQ
-465 EEKALLEK
+465 EEEKQALKDQEK
-473 NHIDTSTLTAEYT
+473 LNKEYIDIEKDLYSELNSNIDQFNKDYFKKFT
-486 QNMLKAD
+486 
-493 DEYNAAV
+493 
-500 LQKMQDADAEQ
+500 EQ
-511 INQLLATSLEE
+511 QEE
-522 EEILQGLFDDE
+522 E
-533 TMMQEARNIIAA
+533 ARV
-545 ALDEKRKEQEKK
+545 
-557 DLEERKKNIESFV
+557 LEERRNNIKSFV

-584 ESSIKSQVESG
+584 ESSIKSQIETG
-595 KISEEEG
+595 KLSEEEG
-602 KKQFERVKALETA
+602 KKQFEQVKALETA
-615 VAIINTLAAGI
+615 VAIINTLAAGV
-626 EAFKGITK
+626 EAFKGVTK
-634 ASGGWALAAAIA
+634 ATGGWAMAAAIA

-666 LGTKSTQV
+666 LGTKSTQI

-722 DITNA
+722 DISNA
-727 QGLTRQREDE
+727 QGLARQREDE

>member
-81 GDLLNVTKGTDEW
+81 GDLLNVSKGTDEW
-94 IKKSTE
+94 IKKSAE
-100 LTEAQNV
+100 LTEAQNA
-107 LNDLL
+107 LNDILR
-112 KDSGGLKEYKQYVDN
+112 DSGGLKEYKQYVDS

-163 KNNGEFLEGSYNYLS
+163 KNNGELLEGSYNYLS

-236 KTVIGS
+236 KAVIGG

-303 VRRAVGVTDD
+303 VRRAVGVTDE

-325 LKTIVAGVAGVG
+325 LKTIVAGVVGVG

-348 KTFVEVV
+348 KTFIEVV

-365 FTGKFKKIKED
+365 FTGNFKKIKED
-376 AVSAGNAVTNALNNG
+376 AVSAGKAVTDALNSG
-391 IQFKANFN
+391 IEFKANFN

-405 DNLIQNIQDEVKA
+405 DNLIQDIQDNIN
-418 KQKSDSGK
+418 KSDK
-426 VEVDINPILNRLE
+426 NPVTVTVQPKLKEVDTSNLNSGEEDIN
-439 EFGLGDI
+439 
-446 DMLKLQ
+446 LKL
-452 ADRRKEALTKQYQ
+452 RQ
-465 EEKALLEK
+465 EEEKQALKDQEK
-473 NHIDTSTLTAEYT
+473 INKEYLDIEKDLYSELNANLD
-486 QNMLKAD
+486 Q
-493 DEYNAAV
+493 YN
-500 LQKMQDADAEQ
+500 KDYFKKFTEQ
-511 INQLLATSLEE
+511 QEE
-522 EEILQGLFDDE
+522 E
-533 TMMQEARNIIAA
+533 ARV
-545 ALDEKRKEQEKK
+545 
-557 DLEERKKNIESFV
+557 LEERKNNIKSFV

-584 ESSIKSQVESG
+584 ESSIKSQIETG

-602 KKQFERVKALETA
+602 KKQFEKVKALETA

-626 EAFKGITK
+626 EAFKGTIGKT
-634 ASGGWALAAAIA
+634 GWGLAAAIA

-722 DITNA
+722 DISNA

>member
-21 IKEYKKH
+21 IKEYKQH
-28 IEELKGTLLGLEK
+28 IDSLKGTLLGLEK
-41 GTEEYNK
+41 GTEQYNA
-48 VQVQLREEQDK
+48 V
-59 LKEALKD
+59 A
-66 AGGLKEYK
+66 
-74 EYIENLK
+74 
-81 GDLLNVTKGTDEW
+81 
-94 IKKSTE
+94 TE
-100 LTEAQNV
+100 LV
-107 LNDLL
+107 
-112 KDSGGLKEYKQYVDN
+112 KEQ
-127 LKGSLLNLDKTSEE
+127 
-141 YKQKSIELT
+141 QKL
-150 EAQEHLNEVMAIG
+150 AEVMDVAKG
-163 KNNGEFLEGSYNYLS
+163 KGEAVEGSYDNLS
-178 KQMSD
+178 KTMSE
-183 LKKEWKATG
+183 LKKQFKATG
-192 DEAERARLGEQ
+192 DEAERANLALK
-203 INSINNQLKDMDA
+203 INDINNQLKDMDA

-242 LDDVDGLLGE
+242 LDNVDGLLGE

-303 VRRAVGVTDD
+303 VRRAVGVTDE

-325 LKTIVAGVAGVG
+325 LKTIVAGVVGVG

-348 KTFVEVV
+348 KTFIEAV

-365 FTGKFKKIKED
+365 FTGNFKKIKED
-376 AVSAGNAVTNALNNG
+376 AVSAGKAVTDALNSG
-391 IQFKANFN
+391 IEFKANFN

-405 DNLIQNIQDEVKA
+405 DNLIQDIQDNLN
-418 KQKSDSGK
+418 KSDK
-426 VEVDINPILNRLE
+426 NTVTVTVQ
-439 EFGLGDI
+439 
-446 DMLKLQ
+446 LKLK
-452 ADRRKEALTKQYQ
+452 AVDTSNLNSDEEDVNLKLRQ
-465 EEKALLEK
+465 EEEKQALKDQEK
-473 NHIDTSTLTAEYT
+473 LNKEYIDIEKDLYSELNAILDQYNKEYF
-486 QNMLKAD
+486 KKF
-493 DEYNAAV
+493 E
-500 LQKMQDADAEQ
+500 EQ
-511 INQLLATSLEE
+511 QEE
-522 EEILQGLFDDE
+522 E
-533 TMMQEARNIIAA
+533 ARI
-545 ALDEKRKEQEKK
+545 
-557 DLEERKKNIESFV
+557 LEERKINIKSFV

-584 ESSIKSQVESG
+584 ESSIKSQIETG

-634 ASGGWALAAAIA
+634 ATSGWGLAAAIA
-646 QMVATVGVGMAQV
+646 QMVATVTVGMAQV

-666 LGTKSTQV
+666 LGTKSTQI

-714 IKAYVVES
+714 IKAFVVES
-722 DITNA
+722 DISNA
-727 QGLTRQREDE
+727 QGLARQREDE

>member
-41 GTEEYNK
+41 GTEQYNK

-66 AGGLKEYK
+66 SGGLKEYK

-81 GDLLNVTKGTDEW
+81 GDLLNVSKGTDEW
-94 IKKSTE
+94 IKKSAE
-100 LTEAQNV
+100 LTEAQNT
-107 LNDLL
+107 LNDILR
-112 KDSGGLKEYKQYVDN
+112 DSGGLKEYKQYVDN

-163 KNNGEFLEGSYNYLS
+163 KNNGELLEGSYNYLS

-303 VRRAVGVTDD
+303 VRRAIGITDE

-325 LKTIVAGVAGVG
+325 LKTIVAGVVGVG

-348 KTFVEVV
+348 KTFIEVV

-365 FTGKFKKIKED
+365 FTGNFKKIKED
-376 AVSAGNAVTNALNNG
+376 AVSAGNAVTDALNNG
-391 IQFKANFN
+391 IKLKANFN

-405 DNLIQNIQDEVKA
+405 DNLIQNIQDNIN
-418 KQKSDSGK
+418 KSDK
-426 VEVDINPILNRLE
+426 NPVTVTVQPKLKEVDTSNLNSGEEDIN
-439 EFGLGDI
+439 
-446 DMLKLQ
+446 LKL
-452 ADRRKEALTKQYQ
+452 RQ
-465 EEKALLEK
+465 EEEKQALKDQEK
-473 NHIDTSTLTAEYT
+473 INKEYSNIEKDLYSELNANLD
-486 QNMLKAD
+486 Q
-493 DEYNAAV
+493 YN
-500 LQKMQDADAEQ
+500 KDYFKKFTEQ
-511 INQLLATSLEE
+511 QEE
-522 EEILQGLFDDE
+522 E
-533 TMMQEARNIIAA
+533 ARV
-545 ALDEKRKEQEKK
+545 
-557 DLEERKKNIESFV
+557 LEERKNNIKSFV

-584 ESSIKSQVESG
+584 ESSIKSQIETG

-602 KKQFERVKALETA
+602 KKQFEQVKALETA
-615 VAIINTLAAGI
+615 VAIINTLAAGV

-634 ASGGWALAAAIA
+634 ATGGWALAAAIA
-646 QMVATVGVGMAQV
+646 QMVATVTVGMAQV

-722 DITNA
+722 DISNA

>member
-21 IKEYKKH
+21 IKEYKQH
-28 IEELKGTLLGLEK
+28 IDSLKGTLLGLEK
-41 GTEEYNK
+41 GTEQYNK

-81 GDLLNVTKGTDEW
+81 GDLLNVSKGTDEW

-100 LTEAQNV
+100 LTEAQNT
-107 LNDLL
+107 LNDILR
-112 KDSGGLKEYKQYVDN
+112 DSGGLKEYKQYVDN

-163 KNNGEFLEGSYNYLS
+163 KNNGELLEGSYDYLS

-236 KTVIGS
+236 KAVIGG

-303 VRRAVGVTDD
+303 VRRAVGVTDE

-325 LKTIVAGVAGVG
+325 LKTIVAGVVGVG

-348 KTFVEVV
+348 KTFIEVV

-365 FTGKFKKIKED
+365 FTGNFKKIKED
-376 AVSAGNAVTNALNNG
+376 AVSAGKAVTDALNSG
-391 IQFKANFN
+391 IEFKANFN

-405 DNLIQNIQDEVKA
+405 DNLIQDIQDNIN
-418 KQKSDSGK
+418 KSEK
-426 VEVDINPILNRLE
+426 NPVTVTVQPKLKEVDTSNLNSGEEDIN
-439 EFGLGDI
+439 
-446 DMLKLQ
+446 LKLRQ
-452 ADRRKEALTKQYQ
+452 
-465 EEKALLEK
+465 
-473 NHIDTSTLTAEYT
+473 
-486 QNMLKAD
+486 
-493 DEYNAAV
+493 
-500 LQKMQDADAEQ
+500 
-511 INQLLATSLEE
+511 EE
-522 EEILQGLFDDE
+522 EEQALKDQERINKEYLDIEKDLYSELNANLDQYNKDYFKKFTE
-533 TMMQEARNIIAA
+533 QQEEEARV
-545 ALDEKRKEQEKK
+545 
-557 DLEERKKNIESFV
+557 LEERKNNIKSFV

-584 ESSIKSQVESG
+584 ESSIKSQIETG

-626 EAFKGITK
+626 EAFKGTIGKT
-634 ASGGWALAAAIA
+634 GWGLAAAIA

-722 DITNA
+722 DISNA

>member
-41 GTEEYNK
+41 GTEQYNK

-81 GDLLNVTKGTDEW
+81 GDLLNVSKGTDEW

-100 LTEAQNV
+100 LTEAQNA

-163 KNNGEFLEGSYNYLS
+163 KNNGEFLEGSYDYLS
-178 KQMSD
+178 KQMSE

-192 DEAERARLGEQ
+192 DAAERARLGEQ

-216 SVGVFSRNVGNYSQ
+216 SVGVFSRNVGNYSA

-303 VRRAVGVTDD
+303 VRRAVGITDE
-313 KFQEFK
+313 KFQELK

-325 LKTIVAGVAGVG
+325 FKTIVAGAVGVG
-337 NSILQFLITPI
+337 NSVFQFLITPF
-348 KTFVEVV
+348 KTFIEVV
-355 KGAGT
+355 EGAGT
-360 LIKDV
+360 LLKDI
-365 FTGKFKKIKED
+365 FTGRFKKIKED
-376 AVSAGNAVTNALNNG
+376 AVDAVNAVKTALNNG
-391 IQFKANFN
+391 LDFKANFN

-405 DNLIQNIQDEVKA
+405 DNLIQNIQDNVN
-418 KQKSDSGK
+418 KSDK
-426 VEVDINPILNRLE
+426 NPVTVTVQPKLKEVDASNLNSNE
-439 EFGLGDI
+439 EDVN
-446 DMLKLQ
+446 LKLRQKEEEQ
-452 ADRRKEALTKQYQ
+452 ALKDQERINKEYLDIEKDFYSELNANIDQYNKDYFKKFTEQQ
-465 EEKALLEK
+465 EE
-473 NHIDTSTLTAEYT
+473 
-486 QNMLKAD
+486 
-493 DEYNAAV
+493 
-500 LQKMQDADAEQ
+500 
-511 INQLLATSLEE
+511 
-522 EEILQGLFDDE
+522 
-533 TMMQEARNIIAA
+533 EARV
-545 ALDEKRKEQEKK
+545 
-557 DLEERKKNIESFV
+557 LEERKNNIESFV

-584 ESSIKSQVESG
+584 ESSIKSQIETG

-602 KKQFERVKALETA
+602 KRQFEQVKALETA
-615 VAIINTLAAGI
+615 VAIINTIAAGI
-626 EAFKGITK
+626 EAFKGTIGKT
-634 ASGGWALAAAIA
+634 GWGLAAAIA

-722 DITNA
+722 DISNA

>member
-28 IEELKGTLLGLEK
+28 IEELKGTLLGLQK
-41 GTEEYNK
+41 GTDEYNK
-48 VQVQLREEQDK
+48 VQVRLREEQDK

-81 GDLLNVTKGTDEW
+81 GDLLNISKGTDEW

-100 LTEAQNV
+100 LTEAQNT
-107 LNDLL
+107 LNDFLR
-112 KDSGGLKEYKQYVDN
+112 DSGGFKEYKQYVDN

-141 YKQKSIELT
+141 YKQKSIELA

-192 DEAERARLGEQ
+192 DAAERARLGEQ

-325 LKTIVAGVAGVG
+325 LKTIVAGVVGVG

-348 KTFVEVV
+348 KTFIEVV

-365 FTGKFKKIKED
+365 FTGNFKKIKED
-376 AVSAGNAVTNALNNG
+376 AVSAGNAVTNALNSG
-391 IQFKANFN
+391 IKFKANFN

-405 DNLIQNIQDEVKA
+405 DNLIQDIQDNLN
-418 KQKSDSGK
+418 KSDK
-426 VEVDINPILNRLE
+426 NPVTVTVQPKLKEVDTSNLNSGEDIN
-439 EFGLGDI
+439 
-446 DMLKLQ
+446 LKL
-452 ADRRKEALTKQYQ
+452 RQ
-465 EEKALLEK
+465 EEEKQALKDQERINKEYIDIEK
-473 NHIDTSTLTAEYT
+473 DLYSELNSNLD
-486 QNMLKAD
+486 Q
-493 DEYNAAV
+493 YN
-500 LQKMQDADAEQ
+500 KDYFEKFKEQ
-511 INQLLATSLEE
+511 QEE
-522 EEILQGLFDDE
+522 E
-533 TMMQEARNIIAA
+533 ARV
-545 ALDEKRKEQEKK
+545 
-557 DLEERKKNIESFV
+557 LEERRNNIKSFV

-584 ESSIKSQVESG
+584 ESSIKSQIETG

-602 KKQFERVKALETA
+602 KKQFEQVKALETA
-615 VAIINTLAAGI
+615 VAIINTLAAGV

-646 QMVATVGVGMAQV
+646 QMVATIGVGMAQV

-674 TSVTTPNLGSIVNE
+674 TSVTTPNLGSIINE

>member
-28 IEELKGTLLGLEK
+28 IEELKGTLLGLQK
-41 GTEEYNK
+41 GTDEYNK

-81 GDLLNVTKGTDEW
+81 GDLLNVSKGTDEW

-100 LTEAQNV
+100 LTEAQNI
-107 LNDLL
+107 LNDILR
-112 KDSGGLKEYKQYVDN
+112 DSGGFKEYKQYVDN

-192 DEAERARLGEQ
+192 DAAERARLGEQ

-216 SVGVFSRNVGNYSQ
+216 SVGVFSRNVGNYSA

-313 KFQEFK
+313 KFQELK

-325 LKTIVAGVAGVG
+325 FKTIVAGAVGVG
-337 NSILQFLITPI
+337 NSVFQFLITPF
-348 KTFVEVV
+348 KTFIEVV
-355 KGAGT
+355 EGAGT
-360 LIKDV
+360 LLKDI
-365 FTGKFKKIKED
+365 FTGRFKKIKED
-376 AVSAGNAVTNALNNG
+376 AVDAVNAVKTALNNG
-391 IQFKANFN
+391 LDFKANFN

-405 DNLIQNIQDEVKA
+405 DNLIQNIQDNVN
-418 KQKSDSGK
+418 KSDK
-426 VEVDINPILNRLE
+426 NPVIVTVK
-439 EFGLGDI
+439 
-446 DMLKLQ
+446 LKLKAVDTSNLNSDEEDVNLKLRQKEEEQ
-452 ADRRKEALTKQYQ
+452 ALKDQEKFNKEYLDIEKDLYSELNAYIDQYNKDYFEKFTEQQ
-465 EEKALLEK
+465 EE
-473 NHIDTSTLTAEYT
+473 
-486 QNMLKAD
+486 
-493 DEYNAAV
+493 
-500 LQKMQDADAEQ
+500 
-511 INQLLATSLEE
+511 
-522 EEILQGLFDDE
+522 
-533 TMMQEARNIIAA
+533 EARV
-545 ALDEKRKEQEKK
+545 
-557 DLEERKKNIESFV
+557 LEERKNNIKSFV

-595 KISEEEG
+595 KLSEEEG
-602 KKQFERVKALETA
+602 KKQFEQVKALETA
-615 VAIINTLAAGI
+615 VAIINTLAAGV

-634 ASGGWALAAAIA
+634 ATGGWGLAAAIA
-646 QMVATVGVGMAQV
+646 QMVAVIGTGMAQV

-722 DITNA
+722 DISNA

>member
-21 IKEYKKH
+21 IKEYKQH
-28 IEELKGTLLGLEK
+28 IDSLKGTLLGLEK
-41 GTEEYNK
+41 GTEQYNA
-48 VQVQLREEQDK
+48 V
-59 LKEALKD
+59 A
-66 AGGLKEYK
+66 
-74 EYIENLK
+74 
-81 GDLLNVTKGTDEW
+81 
-94 IKKSTE
+94 TE
-100 LTEAQNV
+100 LV
-107 LNDLL
+107 
-112 KDSGGLKEYKQYVDN
+112 KEQ
-127 LKGSLLNLDKTSEE
+127 
-141 YKQKSIELT
+141 QKLT
-150 EAQEHLNEVMAIG
+150 EVMDVAKG
-163 KNNGEFLEGSYNYLS
+163 KGEAVEGSYDNLS
-178 KQMSD
+178 KTMSE
-183 LKKEWKATG
+183 LKKQFKATG
-192 DEAERARLGEQ
+192 DEAERTNLALK
-203 INSINNQLKDMDA
+203 INDINDQLKEMDA

-242 LDDVDGLLGE
+242 LDNVDGLLGE

-325 LKTIVAGVAGVG
+325 LKTIVAGFVGVG

-348 KTFVEVV
+348 KTFIEVV

-365 FTGKFKKIKED
+365 FTGNFKKIKED
-376 AVSAGNAVTNALNNG
+376 AVSAGNAVTNALNSS
-391 IQFKANFN
+391 IKFKANFN

-405 DNLIQNIQDEVKA
+405 DNLIQNIQDNLN
-418 KQKSDSGK
+418 KSDK
-426 VEVDINPILNRLE
+426 NPVTVTVQPKLKEVDTSNLNSGE
-439 EFGLGDI
+439 DVN
-446 DMLKLQ
+446 LKL
-452 ADRRKEALTKQYQ
+452 RQ
-465 EEKALLEK
+465 EEEKQALKDQEK
-473 NHIDTSTLTAEYT
+473 LNKEYIDIEKDLYSELNANLD
-486 QNMLKAD
+486 Q
-493 DEYNAAV
+493 YN
-500 LQKMQDADAEQ
+500 KDYIKKFNEQ
-511 INQLLATSLEE
+511 QEE
-522 EEILQGLFDDE
+522 E
-533 TMMQEARNIIAA
+533 ARV
-545 ALDEKRKEQEKK
+545 
-557 DLEERKKNIESFV
+557 LEERKNNIKSFV

-584 ESSIKSQVESG
+584 ESSIKSQIETG
-595 KISEEEG
+595 KLSEEEG
-602 KKQFERVKALETA
+602 KKQFEQVKALQTS
-615 VAIINTLAAGI
+615 VAIINTLSAGVAALDKTLQAGTPWGVAAG
-626 EAFKGITK
+626 
-634 ASGGWALAAAIA
+634 IA
-646 QMVATVGVGMAQV
+646 QMVAVIGTGMAQV
-659 AKIQSTQ
+659 AKIQSTT
-666 LGTKSTQV
+666 LGTRSSQV

-722 DITNA
+722 DISNA

>member
-28 IEELKGTLLGLEK
+28 IEELKGTLLGLQK

-81 GDLLNVTKGTDEW
+81 GDLLNVSKGTDEW
-94 IKKSTE
+94 IKKSAE
-100 LTEAQNV
+100 LTEAQNA
-107 LNDLL
+107 LNDILR
-112 KDSGGLKEYKQYVDN
+112 DSGGLKEYKQYVDS

-163 KNNGEFLEGSYNYLS
+163 KNNGELLEGSYNYLS

-216 SVGVFSRNVGNYSQ
+216 SVGVFSRNVGNYSA

-236 KTVIGS
+236 KAVIGG

-261 PLIKQTTA
+261 PLIKQTTT

-303 VRRAVGVTDD
+303 VRRAVGVTDE

-325 LKTIVAGVAGVG
+325 LKTIVAGVVGVG

-348 KTFVEVV
+348 KTFIEVV

-365 FTGKFKKIKED
+365 FTGNFKKIKED
-376 AVSAGNAVTNALNNG
+376 AVSAGNAVTDALNNG

-405 DNLIQNIQDEVKA
+405 DNLIQNIQDNIN
-418 KQKSDSGK
+418 KSDK
-426 VEVDINPILNRLE
+426 NPVTVTVQPKLKEVDTSNLNSDE
-439 EFGLGDI
+439 EDVN
-446 DMLKLQ
+446 LKLRQKEEEQ
-452 ADRRKEALTKQYQ
+452 ALKDQERINKEYLDIEKDLYSELNANLDQYNKDYFKKFTEQQ
-465 EEKALLEK
+465 EE
-473 NHIDTSTLTAEYT
+473 
-486 QNMLKAD
+486 
-493 DEYNAAV
+493 
-500 LQKMQDADAEQ
+500 
-511 INQLLATSLEE
+511 
-522 EEILQGLFDDE
+522 
-533 TMMQEARNIIAA
+533 EARV
-545 ALDEKRKEQEKK
+545 
-557 DLEERKKNIESFV
+557 LEERKNNIKSFV

-584 ESSIKSQVESG
+584 ESSIKSQIETG

-602 KKQFERVKALETA
+602 KKQFEQVKALETA
-615 VAIINTLAAGI
+615 VAIINTLAAGV

-634 ASGGWALAAAIA
+634 ATGGWALAAAIA
-646 QMVATVGVGMAQV
+646 QMVATVTVGMAQV

-722 DITNA
+722 DISNA

>member
-41 GTEEYNK
+41 GTEQYNK

-81 GDLLNVTKGTDEW
+81 GDLLNVSKGTDEW
-94 IKKSTE
+94 LKKSAE
-100 LTEAQNV
+100 LTEAQNT
-107 LNDLL
+107 LNDILR
-112 KDSGGLKEYKQYVDN
+112 DSGGLKEYKQYVDN

-163 KNNGEFLEGSYNYLS
+163 KNNGELLEGSYNYLS

-236 KTVIGS
+236 KAVIGG

-261 PLIKQTTA
+261 PLIKQTTT

-303 VRRAVGVTDD
+303 VRRAVGVTDE

-325 LKTIVAGVAGVG
+325 LKTIVAGVVGVG

-348 KTFVEVV
+348 KTFIEVV

-365 FTGKFKKIKED
+365 FTGNFKKIKED
-376 AVSAGNAVTNALNNG
+376 AVSAGNAVTDALNNG
-391 IQFKANFN
+391 IKLKANFN

-405 DNLIQNIQDEVKA
+405 DNLIQNIQDNIN
-418 KQKSDSGK
+418 KSDK
-426 VEVDINPILNRLE
+426 NPVTVTVQPKLKEVDTSNLNSGEEDIN
-439 EFGLGDI
+439 
-446 DMLKLQ
+446 LKL
-452 ADRRKEALTKQYQ
+452 RQ
-465 EEKALLEK
+465 EEEKQALKDQEK
-473 NHIDTSTLTAEYT
+473 INKEYLDIEKDLYSELNANLD
-486 QNMLKAD
+486 Q
-493 DEYNAAV
+493 YN
-500 LQKMQDADAEQ
+500 KDYFKKFTEQ
-511 INQLLATSLEE
+511 QEE
-522 EEILQGLFDDE
+522 E
-533 TMMQEARNIIAA
+533 ARV
-545 ALDEKRKEQEKK
+545 
-557 DLEERKKNIESFV
+557 LEERKNNIKSFV

-584 ESSIKSQVESG
+584 ESSIKSQIETG

-602 KKQFERVKALETA
+602 KKQFEQVKALETA
-615 VAIINTLAAGI
+615 VAIINTLAAGV
-626 EAFKGITK
+626 EAFKGTIGKT
-634 ASGGWALAAAIA
+634 GWGLAAAIA

-666 LGTKSTQV
+666 LGTKATQV

-722 DITNA
+722 DISNA
-727 QGLTRQREDE
+727 QGLTRQRENE